1 MNHKI
6 KYLRDKLNSQEI
18 QGMIISN
25 PISIYYLTGIKAEGT
40 LLLTRKENI
49 FITDARYI
57 EAVNSTLTIDDEI
70 ITYDARNISKYDYE
84 AFFHLCHTVGFEEGY
99 VTYRNYKKILE
110 YYKMNNLVE
119 TEGIIEQQR
128 MIKEAD
134 EIEKIKMACRITDD
148 CFTFLKNDIKIGM
161 KEQEIAETIE
171 KYFKSHGAEGTA
183 FSTIVAS
190 RTTFF
195 YSSCYAYRQK
205 NSSRRYHYDRFWM
218 SLSRI
223 YFRHDKNNIC

>member
-190 RTTFF
+190 RFTFF

-205 NSSRRYHYDRFWM
+205 NSRRRYHYD
-218 SLSRI
+218 
-223 YFRHDKNNIC
+223 

>member
-25 PISIYYLTGIKAEGT
+25 PISFYYLTGIKAEGT

-190 RTTFF
+190 RYTFF
-195 YSSCYAYRQK
+195 YSSCYAYR
-205 NSSRRYHYDRFWM
+205 
-218 SLSRI
+218 
-223 YFRHDKNNIC
+223 

>member
-128 MIKEAD
+128 MI
-134 EIEKIKMACRITDD
+134 IP
-148 CFTFLKNDIKIGM
+148 
-161 KEQEIAETIE
+161 
-171 KYFKSHGAEGTA
+171 SV
-183 FSTIVAS
+183 STKLFI
-190 RTTFF
+190 
-195 YSSCYAYRQK
+195 
-205 NSSRRYHYDRFWM
+205 
-218 SLSRI
+218 L
-223 YFRHDKNNIC
+223 